1 MSMAAEI
8 HLVPEGVYDAR
19 LVETRA
25 FTNTF
30 GARLGLV
37 FILEG
42 GQFDGV
48 ELMESA
54 AAKASPR
61 GKLAELLRGMGHHST
76 DAKHLIGHPCQ
87 IAVKHETSKSGKKYA
102 AITGTF
108 PVKTQ
113 H

>member
-1 MSMAAEI
+1 MTAVAAI
-8 HLVPEGVYDAR
+8 NLVPEGVYDAR

-37 FILEG
+37 FNLEG
-42 GQFDGV
+42 GKFDGV

-54 AAKASPR
+54 SAKSSPR
-61 GKLAELLRGMGHHST
+61 GKLAELLRGMGSQTT
-76 DAKHLIGHPCQ
+76 DSANLVGQRCQ
-87 IAVKHETSKSGKKYA
+87 IAVKHEISKTGKRYA

-108 PVKTQ
+108 PPKTQ

>member
-1 MSMAAEI
+1 MSAVAEMC
-8 HLVPEGVYDAR
+8 LVPEGVYPAR

-30 GARLGLV
+30 GERLGLV

-42 GQFDGV
+42 GEFDGV

-54 AAKASPR
+54 SAKASPR
-61 GKLAELLRGMGHHST
+61 GKLSELLRGMGSYST
-76 DAKHLIGHPCQ
+76 ATENQIGQRCQ
-87 IAVKHETSKSGKKYA
+87 IAVKHETSKTGKRYA

-108 PVKTQ
+108 PAKAQ

>member
-1 MSMAAEI
+1 MSLAAEI
-8 HLVPEGVYDAR
+8 RLVPEGVYDAR

-42 GQFDGV
+42 GEFDGV

-54 AAKASPR
+54 AAKTSPR
-61 GKLAELLRGMGHHST
+61 GKLAELLRGMGSPTT
-76 DAKHLIGHPCQ
+76 DSVNLVGQRCQ
-87 IAVKHETSKSGKKYA
+87 IAVKHEISKTGKRYA

-108 PVKTQ
+108 PAKAQ